1 MGQRGRDDRPV
12 PVRGGLDERPEY
24 GPSGYLPEKATR
36 RARKIVLRAPLGLQ
50 WVAAAVAV
58 GVVLVAVAVIL
69 LLVRP
74 GGRPGP
80 PFEAVGHLEAVEA
93 ARLDE
98 RRGVLYL
105 RLAGRVRT
113 FVVPIEDVPLYC
125 AASGR
130 LESRLGRVWS
140 LTGRALDGG
149 PSLEQHPTLVAADRV
164 VYVDFTRTLPGPPP
178 EDAGVTSACSP

>member
-1 MGQRGRDDRPV
+1 M
-12 PVRGGLDERPEY
+12 RGGLDERPEY

-50 WVAAAVAV
+50 WLVAAVGV
-58 GVVLVAVAVIL
+58 GVVLVAVALIL

-74 GGRPGP
+74 GSRPGP
-80 PFEAVGHLEAVEA
+80 PFEAVGPLESVEA
-93 ARLDE
+93 ARLDVQ
-98 RRGVLYL
+98 RGVLYVGA
-105 RLAGRVRT
+105 AGRVRS
-113 FVVPIEDVPLYC
+113 FVVPVGDVPFYC

-149 PSLEQHPTLVAADRV
+149 PSLEQHPTLVGADGV

-178 EDAGVTSACSP
+178 QETQATSACFPPGAQRSRTRGA